1 MANLSGDRSNFRIL
15 NFGDMMMSTFLEY
28 LLVFIIVI
36 LSFYYVW
43 TKVIFKKSKDCNG
56 CGKCSK

>member
-1 MANLSGDRSNFRIL
+1 
-15 NFGDMMMSTFLEY
+15 MMSTFLEY
-28 LLVFIIVI
+28 LLVFTIVV

>member
-1 MANLSGDRSNFRIL
+1 
-15 NFGDMMMSTFLEY
+15 MMMSTFLEY